1 VLDVGVFEDDASVLV
16 VEVGDFGKGD
26 GLGGGG
32 GRLEELG
39 GRGAGGD
46 EERWNAVGDYLGG
59 EIGAGGG
66 VADYKDFLE
75 EVSCRKCVL
84 ERG

>member
-1 VLDVGVFEDDASVLV
+1 VLDVGVFEDDALVLGA
-16 VEVGDFGKGD
+16 EAGNFGKGD

-32 GRLEELG
+32 GRGEKLG
-39 GRGAGGD
+39 GRRAGGD

-59 EIGAGGG
+59 EVGTGGG

-75 EVSCRKCVL
+75 ELSCSKCGL